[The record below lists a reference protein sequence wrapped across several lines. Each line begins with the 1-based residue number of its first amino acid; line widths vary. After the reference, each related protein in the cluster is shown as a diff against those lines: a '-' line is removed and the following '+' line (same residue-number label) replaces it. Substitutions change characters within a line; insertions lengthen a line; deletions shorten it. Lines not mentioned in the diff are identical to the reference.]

1 MYGNLY
7 RRCVFLQELD
17 ASKGMRCE
25 EENACDT
32 KTGHFTKTDRKS
44 VCRERVYGDV

>member
-25 EENACDT
+25 ENACDT
-32 KTGHFTKTDRKS
+32 KTGHFTKTGSGRTYLDRK
-44 VCRERVYGDV
+44 R